1 MIYGLL
7 LAVTGS
13 AARPG
18 RFGVGGSG
26 RIMGTNWGPKECA
39 LVEREEA
46 GGRGGASFS
55 SIPRHNLLSLS
66 GATTGANAHK
76 YILIY

>member
-1 MIYGLL
+1 
-7 LAVTGS
+7 
-13 AARPG
+13 
-18 RFGVGGSG
+18 
-26 RIMGTNWGPKECA
+26 MGTNWGPKECVLA
-39 LVEREEA
+39 EREEEE
-46 GGRGGASFS
+46 GGRGGAAFS